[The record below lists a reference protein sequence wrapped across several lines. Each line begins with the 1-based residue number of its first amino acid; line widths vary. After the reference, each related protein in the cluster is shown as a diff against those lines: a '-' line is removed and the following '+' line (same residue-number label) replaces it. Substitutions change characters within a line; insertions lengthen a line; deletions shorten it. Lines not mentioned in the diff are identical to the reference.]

1 MAKIE
6 KVTRVQGYKFAVID
20 RFKTW
25 HYFATYRDALAF
37 VLL

>member
-6 KVTRVQGYKFAVID
+6 KVTKVKGYKFAVID
-20 RFKTW
+20 RFHAW
-25 HYFATYRDALAF
+25 HYFKTYRDALAF